1 MAHRVERPLALA
13 RQRSL
18 IDEHEVPLR
27 DVTFCAVD
35 LETTSGSWKTG
46 EIVEIGAIKSRGGEV
61 LGTFET
67 FVQPSIEL
75 PVEIQILTGIT
86 PRMLD
91 DAMPL
96 PAVLP
101 QFIEFSHGAVFV
113 AHNAR
118 FDKSFLDEACRKL
131 DYEITS
137 VPIVDTVRLAR
148 RILRNETRCN
158 GLHRL
163 AAHFNTATKPCHRA
177 FADAAA
183 CLEVLWALL
192 ERASA
197 YGVTTLSDLLEI
209 QRVSSNPHFE
219 KVKMARKLPQTRG
232 VYLFENARRE
242 VIYVGKATN
251 LRARVRSYFT
261 QDERKRM
268 GDLRA
273 EVADVR
279 IVPCATDVEA
289 CAIEAR
295 LIEGLAPRYN
305 RAGNK
310 RRPRVY
316 LKLTNERHPRFAVAR
331 THRSG
336 DGLHLGPFSSTQRAR
351 AVAST
356 LSGLFGLRTCT
367 LKLGLTPLEPCALY
381 ALGSCHGPCT
391 GSARDV
397 ANHDAAAE
405 ALRRDL
411 DDGLSR
417 ARRLLAVKLERLAA
431 LSRFEEAAAHRDAFT
446 DVVRVVE
453 RALRLRALAE
463 AGRVEFATPDGPVV
477 LESGRLA
484 GGPRVSTGPPGGI
497 GGPAGPSNRSAPGGS
512 GRLPRDNGDRGLA
525 LAESGLGE
533 RQAVAAWLE
542 RAEGIRL
549 VGAEHPL
556 AYPWPRPELLERI
569 ELRMSQK

>member
-1 MAHRVERPLALA
+1 MAHRVGRPIALQ

-67 FVQPSIEL
+67 FVRPSTDL

-91 DAMPL
+91 DALPL
-96 PAVLP
+96 PSVLP
-101 QFIEFSHGAVFV
+101 QFIEFSRGTVFV

-131 DYEITS
+131 DYEIAS
-137 VPIVDTVRLAR
+137 EPIVDTVRLAR
-148 RILRNETRCN
+148 RILKNETRGN

-163 AAHFNTATKPCHRA
+163 AAHFQTATKPCHRA

-219 KVKMARKLPQTRG
+219 KVKMARKLPQSRG
-232 VYLFENARRE
+232 VYMFENARRE

-279 IVPCATDVEA
+279 IVPCTTDVEA
-289 CAIEAR
+289 LAIEAR
-295 LIEGLAPRYN
+295 LIEKLAPRYN

-316 LKLTNERHPRFAVAR
+316 LKLTSERHARFSVSK

-336 DGLHLGPFSSTQRAR
+336 DGLHLGPFPSTQRAR

-367 LKLGLTPLEPCALY
+367 LKLGLAPLEPCALY

-391 GSARDV
+391 GNPSDI
-397 ANHDAAAE
+397 ANHDAATDE
-405 ALRRDL
+405 LRRDL
-411 DDGLSR
+411 DDGLVRSR
-417 ARRLLAVKLERLAA
+417 RRLAQKLEHLAG

-446 DVVRVVE
+446 DVVRAVD

-477 LESGRLA
+477 LDGGRLA
-484 GGPRVSTGPPGGI
+484 GGP
-497 GGPAGPSNRSAPGGS
+497 PAASASGSAPGGS
-512 GRLPRDNGDRGLA
+512 GDLPRDHGDRGLA
-525 LAESGLGE
+525 LAEPGLGE
-533 RQAVAAWLE
+533 RQAVAAWFE

-556 AYPWPRPELLERI
+556 AYPWPRAELLERI
-569 ELRMSQK
+569 ELQMSHK

>member
-1 MAHRVERPLALA
+1 MARPFALQ

-18 IDEHEVPLR
+18 TDEHEVPLHE
-27 DVTFCAVD
+27 VTFCAVD

-67 FVQPSIEL
+67 FVSPGVEL

-91 DAMPL
+91 DALPL

-101 QFIEFSHGAVFV
+101 QFIEFSRGAVFV

-131 DYEITS
+131 DYEIS
-137 VPIVDTVRLAR
+137 NVPIVDTVRLAR
-148 RILRNETRCN
+148 RILRNETRGN

-163 AAHFNTATKPCHRA
+163 AAHFNTQTKPCHRA

-209 QRVSSNPHFE
+209 QRVRSDPHFE
-219 KVKMARKLPQTRG
+219 KVKMARTLPQSRG
-232 VYLFENARRE
+232 VYMFENARRE

-279 IVPCATDVEA
+279 IVPCQTDVEA

-295 LIEGLAPRYN
+295 LIERLAPRYN

-316 LKLTNERHPRFAVAR
+316 LKLTNERHPRFSVSK

-336 DGLHLGPFSSTQRAR
+336 DGLHLGPFTSTQRAR

-356 LSGLFGLRTCT
+356 MSGLFGLRTCT

-391 GSARDV
+391 NAPADV
-397 ANHDAAAE
+397 AKHDAAVAE
-405 ALRRDL
+405 LRRDL
-411 DDGLSR
+411 DDGLSLT
-417 ARRLLAVKLERLAA
+417 RRRLAA
-431 LSRFEEAAAHRDAFT
+431 KLEHLASMSRFEEAAAHRDAFT
-446 DVVRVVE
+446 DVVRAVD
-453 RALRLRALAE
+453 RALRLRAIAD
-463 AGRVEFATPDGPVV
+463 AGRVEFATPDGHVV
-477 LESGRLA
+477 LDAGRFA
-484 GGPRVSTGPPGGI
+484 GGPAARAR
-497 GGPAGPSNRSAPGGS
+497 AGAAAGAA
-512 GRLPRDNGDRGLA
+512 DATGDRGLA
-525 LAESGLGE
+525 LAEDGLNE

-549 VGAEHPL
+549 VRTDHPL
-556 AYPWPRPELLERI
+556 AYPWPRAELLERL
-569 ELRMSQK
+569 ELQMSHK

>member
-1 MAHRVERPLALA
+1 MARPLALQ

-18 IDEHEVPLR
+18 IDEHEIPLH

-35 LETTSGSWKTG
+35 LETTSRSWKTG
-46 EIVEIGAIKSRGGEV
+46 EIVEIGAVKSRGGEV
-61 LGTFET
+61 IGTFET
-67 FVQPSIEL
+67 FVQPSIDL
-75 PVEIQILTGIT
+75 PVEIQLLTGIT

-91 DAMPL
+91 DALPL

-118 FDKSFLDEACRKL
+118 FDKSFLDEACRRL
-131 DYEITS
+131 DYEITA

-148 RILRNETRCN
+148 RILRDETRGN

-163 AAHFNTATKPCHRA
+163 AAHFNTPTKPCHRA

-197 YGVTTLSDLLEI
+197 YGITTLADLIEV

-219 KVKMARKLPQTRG
+219 KVKMARKLPQSRG
-232 VYLFENARRE
+232 VYMFENARRE

-279 IVPCATDVEA
+279 ILPCRTDVEA

-295 LIEGLAPRYN
+295 LIEKLAPRYN
-305 RAGNK
+305 RAGNT

-316 LKLTNERHPRFAVAR
+316 LKLTSERHPRFSVSK

-336 DGLHLGPFSSTQRAR
+336 DGLHLGPFTSTQRAR

-367 LKLGLTPLEPCALY
+367 LKLGLTRLEPCALY
-381 ALGSCHGPCT
+381 AIGSCHGPCT
-391 GSARDV
+391 GDPADV
-397 ANHDAAAE
+397 ANHDAAADE
-405 ALRRDL
+405 LRRDL
-411 DDGLSR
+411 DDGLAL
-417 ARRLLAVKLERLAA
+417 ARRRLAA
-431 LSRFEEAAAHRDAFT
+431 KLEHLASQARFEEAAAHRDAFT
-446 DVVRVVE
+446 DVVRAVD
-453 RALRLRALAE
+453 RALRLRAIAD
-463 AGRVEFATPDGPVV
+463 AGRVEFSTPDGPVV
-477 LESGRLA
+477 LDAGRFA
-484 GGPRVSTGPPGGI
+484 GGPSAASNGG
-497 GGPAGPSNRSAPGGS
+497 APC
-512 GRLPRDNGDRGLA
+512 DRGLA
-525 LAESGLGE
+525 LAEQGLGE

-556 AYPWPRPELLERI
+556 AYPWPRAELLERI
-569 ELRMSQK
+569 ELQMSPK

>member
-1 MAHRVERPLALA
+1 LARPLALS

-18 IDEHEVPLR
+18 IDEHEIPLHE
-27 DVTFCAVD
+27 VTFCAVD

-91 DAMPL
+91 DALPL

-101 QFIEFSHGAVFV
+101 QFIEFSRGAVFV

-118 FDKSFLDEACRKL
+118 FDKSFLDEACRRL
-131 DYEITS
+131 DYEIS
-137 VPIVDTVRLAR
+137 AVPIVDTVRLAR
-148 RILRNETRCN
+148 RILRNETRGN

-163 AAHFNTATKPCHRA
+163 AAHFNTSTKPCHRA

-192 ERASA
+192 ERGSA
-197 YGVTTLSDLLEI
+197 YGLTTLSDLLEI

-219 KVKMARKLPQTRG
+219 KVKMARKLPQSRG
-232 VYLFENARRE
+232 VYMFENARRE

-279 IVPCATDVEA
+279 IVPCRTDVEA

-295 LIEGLAPRYN
+295 LIEKLAPRYN
-305 RAGNK
+305 RAGKK
-310 RRPRVY
+310 RRPPVY
-316 LKLTNERHPRFAVAR
+316 LKLTSERHPRFAVSK

-336 DGLHLGPFSSTQRAR
+336 DGLHLGPFPSTQRAR
-351 AVAST
+351 AVATT

-381 ALGSCHGPCT
+381 ALGACHGPCT
-391 GSARDV
+391 GDASDV
-397 ANHDAAAE
+397 AGHDAAVGD
-405 ALRRDL
+405 LRRDL
-411 DDGLSR
+411 DDGLSE
-417 ARRLLAVKLERLAA
+417 ARRRLAAKLERLASMA
-431 LSRFEEAAAHRDAFT
+431 RFEEAAAHRDAFT
-446 DVVRVVE
+446 DVVRTVD
-453 RALRLRALAE
+453 RAARLRALAD
-463 AGRVEFATPDGPVV
+463 AGRVEFSTPDGPVV
-477 LESGRLA
+477 LEAGRLA
-484 GGPRVSTGPPGGI
+484 GGPPSSG
-497 GGPAGPSNRSAPGGS
+497 AGAGSAP
-512 GRLPRDNGDRGLA
+512 GDRGLA
-525 LAESGLGE
+525 LSADGLNE
-533 RQAVAAWLE
+533 RQAVAAWFE

-549 VGAEHPL
+549 LGAEHPL
-556 AYPWPRPELLERI
+556 AYPWPRAELLERI
-569 ELRMSQK
+569 ELQMSQK